1 MSTQTSG
8 PPPAAEAV
16 PEPVGARGGGSPV
29 RGAAKAVR
37 RWWFDPVPGSRLA
50 WVRALVYLFVPYD
63 ILVITQDV
71 KGTAAL
77 PAEFY
82 QPTMVARWLHL
93 PTPTTGIADTLQWI
107 LLIAAPLAA
116 TGRFHRSLGLVVAGA
131 FTWWQLINMGYGKV
145 DHDHFAIVI
154 AVWVLPTAG
163 KARFR
168 DDTPSEAAAWTLRCM
183 QVAAISTY
191 SLAAWAKIR
200 EAGWGWASGA
210 TFYWAIERRGTPFG
224 KWFLDHPELLR
235 FGQWVIFLAELCAP
249 VILFLRRWWLAAGLV
264 FWLGFHLATWLSIG
278 IHFLPT
284 IICLTA
290 FVPWEK
296 VGTRLS
302 GLRGSRRREDAQAAV
317 LAPGR

>member
-1 MSTQTSG
+1 MSTQTSVPDSPAG
-8 PPPAAEAV
+8 PAPQQAAA
-16 PEPVGARGGGSPV
+16 GGS
-29 RGAAKAVR
+29 RLGAAAGAVR
-37 RWWFDPVPGSRLA
+37 RWWFAPVPGSRIA

-77 PAEFY
+77 PGEFY
-82 QPTMVARWLHL
+82 QPTMLARWLHL
-93 PTPTTGIADTLQWI
+93 PTPTPGIADTLQWV

-116 TGRFHRSLGLVVAGA
+116 TGRFHRSLGFLVAGA

-145 DHDHFAIVI
+145 DHDHFALVI

-163 KARFR
+163 RARFR
-168 DDTPSEAAAWTLRCM
+168 DDTPSEAATWTLRCM

-200 EAGWGWASGA
+200 ESGWGWASGA
-210 TFYWAIERRGTPFG
+210 TLLWAIERRGTPFG
-224 KWFLDHPELLR
+224 KWFLDHPDLLR
-235 FGQWVIFLAELCAP
+235 LSQWVVFFAELCSPA
-249 VILFLRRWWLAAGLV
+249 ILFLRRWWLAAALV
-264 FWLGFHLATWLSIG
+264 FWLGFHLMTWLLVG

-284 IICLTA
+284 VICLTA

-296 VGTRLS
+296 FRA
-302 GLRGSRRREDAQAAV
+302 GLGGLARRSQAAV
-317 LAPGR
+317 PAPGR